1 MTSANKRNPYLFVSI
16 LALYKMALS
25 TIQNLH
31 IKGLIWEKKDLF
43 HISNKLHLLNYEAK
57 LFPTTEKSSILYAQ
71 KTL

>member
-31 IKGLIWEKKDLF
+31 IKGLVWGKKDLF
-43 HISNKLHLLNYEAK
+43 CISNKLHLLNDKAEI
-57 LFPTTEKSSILYAQ
+57 FPTEGV
-71 KTL
+71 